1 MISSTLGPSEDAAK
15 SIDKRVFILE
25 RDVKELKKGEEKTQ
39 SLINELREQNEAKQ
53 NEVLQAINK
62 VSDEQLS
69 QGKKLGFLRGTMYSV
84 LIAGGGT
91 GATAAATDGEKLI
104 DFVLHIVEYF

>member
-1 MISSTLGPSEDAAK
+1 MINEILGPSADTSK

-39 SLINELREQNEAKQ
+39 SLIKDLREQSEVKQ
-53 NEVLQAINK
+53 NQVLEAISK

>member
-1 MISSTLGPSEDAAK
+1 MISGNVGPSLDAAK

>member
-1 MISSTLGPSEDAAK
+1 
-15 SIDKRVFILE
+15 
-25 RDVKELKKGEEKTQ
+25 
-39 SLINELREQNEAKQ
+39 
-53 NEVLQAINK
+53 
-62 VSDEQLS
+62 
-69 QGKKLGFLRGTMYSV
+69 MYSV